1 MARHSV
7 TKYDYED
14 SDDVLRWIDGMLIRL
29 VSRFADY
36 YKDEPSSFNSTQEL
50 AIFPQFMY
58 HLRRSDFLQ
67 TFGTSPGEAAHYR
80 IMVAL
85 ESTMNTLVM
94 IQPALLQYSFEEG
107 PPQPVPLD
115 SCSLQP
121 DVILSTHDFFHVVVW
136 SSEKT
141 QAWSDTGYQNREDY
155 ANLKT
160 LIQAPSNDTQQIP
173 ADRFP
178 VPNFVQANA
187 GGSWTRSYPRARA
200 KTCNSSTLKLQ
211 TAGGL
216 ECLRRERQQRH
227 NHDGRFARH

>member
-1 MARHSV
+1 
-7 TKYDYED
+7 
-14 SDDVLRWIDGMLIRL
+14 MLIRL
-29 VSRFADY
+29 VSKFADY
-36 YKDEPSSFNSTQEL
+36 RKDEPSSFNLTQES

-85 ESTMNTLVM
+85 ESTMNTLLM

-121 DVILSTHDFFHVVVW
+121 DVILSTHDFFHVAVW
-136 SSEKT
+136 RSEKI
-141 QAWSDTGYQNREDY
+141 QAWFDAGYQDREEY

-160 LIQAPSNDTQQIP
+160 LIQAPSNDAQQIP

-178 VPNFVQANA
+178 VPKFVQTNA
-187 GGSWTRSYPRARA
+187 SGSRARSFPRARVQ
-200 KTCNSSTLKLQ
+200 TCTSSTFKLQ
-211 TAGGL
+211 VAGGF